1 MSGPRRGMLAILVP
15 DWCEFR
21 APLDSPQFMS
31 PVFSAFG
38 LALRFHAPLPGTGA
52 TTGRLDATVRL
63 AVGEPGELSAVWT
76 GASGPPHWEADLT
89 DGSRVSLV
97 PGRGGDWLL
106 QTPTAAFC
114 FSADLH
120 TVLCAPDRP
129 ADAEWK
135 RTLLDTVLICL
146 SLLRGHQLLHAAA
159 VELGGKGVAI
169 LAPTGASLAVELC
182 RRRGSLISDDVIALE
197 CGACGV
203 LAHPGPAVVNLPA
216 KHASLIPEL
225 GRLIASV
232 PSEDELWID
241 VDRAASGPALNTV
254 YLLGG
259 STASGASLGEAAGT
273 VVDLLPEALALHSDP
288 DSTRARFLFY
298 SDVVD
303 RVAVRPLR
311 RGPGASPSDL
321 ADLVEASVSRSS

>member
-21 APLDSPQFMS
+21 APLDSPEFMS

-76 GASGPPHWEADLT
+76 GASGPPHWETDLT

-120 TVLCAPDRP
+120 TVLRSRP
-129 ADAEWK
+129 
-135 RTLLDTVLICL
+135 
-146 SLLRGHQLLHAAA
+146 
-159 VELGGKGVAI
+159 
-169 LAPTGASLAVELC
+169 P
-182 RRRGSLISDDVIALE
+182 RRRRVEADPLGYRPD
-197 CGACGV
+197 
-203 LAHPGPAVVNLPA
+203 LPQSSA
-216 KHASLIPEL
+216 WASAAPR
-225 GRLIASV
+225 GR
-232 PSEDELWID
+232 
-241 VDRAASGPALNTV
+241 SGPWRE
-254 YLLGG
+254 GG
-259 STASGASLGEAAGT
+259 G
-273 VVDLLPEALALHSDP
+273 D
-288 DSTRARFLFY
+288 
-298 SDVVD
+298 
-303 RVAVRPLR
+303 
-311 RGPGASPSDL
+311 PGAYRGEPG
-321 ADLVEASVSRSS
+321 R